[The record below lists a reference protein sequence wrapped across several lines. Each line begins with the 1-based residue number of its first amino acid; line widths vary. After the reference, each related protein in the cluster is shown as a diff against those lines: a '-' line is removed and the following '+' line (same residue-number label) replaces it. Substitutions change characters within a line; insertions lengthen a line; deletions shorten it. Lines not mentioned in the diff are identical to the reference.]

1 MQIIVFTGGS
11 SPAPEKAA
19 PYFKNILTDGKKPD
33 AVIAADSGLE
43 TLRAWQK
50 YFKGL
55 YDFSPSLILGDF
67 DSISDKSILEEYKD
81 TAIERS
87 PSYKDDTD
95 TELALKRAR
104 EMAKNFLQGQKARG
118 FPALFGSANREAFV
132 TLIGGAGGRTDHFL
146 SIYNLFGTKIAP
158 DAWLCGEFLSIYNL
172 FGTKI
177 APDAW
182 LCGEQVLYKAE
193 KASFSISGLKAG
205 DIISIARAFGKNSGG
220 KIRSQGLEWESSLFR
235 KKGMPSVSN
244 TIKED
249 FARQGKAVQID
260 FLRGSFVLIAPLF
273 ASVRL
278 SKGSTKI

>member
-1 MQIIVFTGGS
+1 MQIIVFTGGE
-11 SPAPEKAA
+11 APKPSEAA
-19 PYFKNILTDGKKPD
+19 AYFKNILAEGQKPN

-43 TLRAWQK
+43 TLRAYK
-50 YFKGL
+50 KHFNGL

-67 DSISDKSILEEYKD
+67 DSISDKKILNEYD
-81 TAIERS
+81 SAIIERS

-104 EMAKNFLQGQKARG
+104 ELAQNKELSQDQKA
-118 FPALFGSANREAFV
+118 FI
-132 TLIGGAGGRTDHFL
+132 TLIGGAGGRPDHFL

-158 DAWLCGEFLSIYNL
+158 NAWLCGKQI
-172 FGTKI
+172 
-177 APDAW
+177 
-182 LCGEQVLYKAE
+182 LYKAE
-193 KASFSISGLKAG
+193 RASFEISGLKAG
-205 DIISIARAFGKNSGG
+205 DIISVARAFGKNHGG

-244 TIKED
+244 TIKEEW
-249 FARQGKAVQID
+249 ARLGLPVKID

-278 SKGSTKI
+278 NKGSTKI

>member
-11 SPAPEKAA
+11 SPAPEKVA
-19 PYFKNILTDGKKPD
+19 PYFKNILADGQKPD

-67 DSISDKSILEEYKD
+67 DSISDKSILEEYKG
-81 TAIERS
+81 AIIERS

-104 EMAKNFLQGQKARG
+104 EMAKKIV
-118 FPALFGSANREAFV
+118 GSSPTMTDRSSSCMTIAANRKAFV
-132 TLIGGAGGRTDHFL
+132 TLIGGAGGRADHFL

-158 DAWLCGEFLSIYNL
+158 DAWI
-172 FGTKI
+172 
-177 APDAW
+177 
-182 LCGEQVLYKAE
+182 CGEQVLWKAE
-193 KASFSISGLKAG
+193 RASFSISGLKAG
-205 DIISIARAFGKNSGG
+205 DVISVARAFGKNHGG

-235 KKGMPSVSN
+235 KKRMPSVSN
-244 TIKED
+244 TIKEEW
-249 FARQGKAVQID
+249 ARQKKPVQID

-273 ASVRL
+273 ASVLL
-278 SKGSTKI
+278 SKGSKKI

>member
-19 PYFKNILTDGKKPD
+19 PYFKNILADGQKPD

-55 YDFSPSLILGDF
+55 YDFSPSIVLGDF
-67 DSISDKSILEEYKD
+67 DSIGDKKILEEYKG
-81 TAIERS
+81 AIIERS

-104 EMAKNFLQGQKARG
+104 KQKA
-118 FPALFGSANREAFV
+118 FI

-158 DAWLCGEFLSIYNL
+158 DAWLCGE
-172 FGTKI
+172 
-177 APDAW
+177 
-182 LCGEQVLYKAE
+182 QVLWKAE
-193 KASFSISGLKAG
+193 RSSFSISGLKAG
-205 DIISIARAFGKNSGG
+205 DIISVARAFGKNHGG

-244 TIKED
+244 TIKEEW
-249 FARQGKAVQID
+249 ARLGRPVKID

-278 SKGSTKI
+278 SKGSKKI

>member
-11 SPAPEKAA
+11 SPEPSKAA
-19 PYFKNILTDGKKPD
+19 PYFKNILADGQKPD

-55 YDFSPSLILGDF
+55 YDFSPSIVLGDF
-67 DSISDKSILEEYKD
+67 DSISDKKILDEYEGAK
-81 TAIERS
+81 IERS

-95 TELALKRAR
+95 TELALKKAR
-104 EMAKNFLQGQKARG
+104 EMAKKIV
-118 FPALFGSANREAFV
+118 GSSPTMTDRASPTMTDRVSPCMTSTANREAFI

-158 DAWLCGEFLSIYNL
+158 DAWLCGE
-172 FGTKI
+172 
-177 APDAW
+177 
-182 LCGEQVLYKAE
+182 QVLWKAE
-193 KASFSISGLKAG
+193 RSSFEISGLKAG
-205 DIISIARAFGKNSGG
+205 DIISVARAFGKNHGG

-244 TIKED
+244 TIKEEW
-249 FARQGKAVQID
+249 ARQNKPVQID

-278 SKGSTKI
+278 SKGNKKI

>member
-1 MQIIVFTGGS
+1 MQIIVFTGGI

-19 PYFKNILTDGKKPD
+19 AYFKSVLADGKKPD

-81 TAIERS
+81 AAIERS

-118 FPALFGSANREAFV
+118 FFCRKSLAFGQKAFI

-158 DAWLCGEFLSIYNL
+158 DAWLCGE
-172 FGTKI
+172 
-177 APDAW
+177 
-182 LCGEQVLYKAE
+182 QVLWKAE
-193 KASFSISGLKAG
+193 RASFSISGLKAG
-205 DIISIARAFGKNSGG
+205 DIISVARAFGKNHGG

-249 FARQGKAVQID
+249 FARLGRPVQID

-278 SKGSTKI
+278 SKGSKKK

>member
-11 SPAPEKAA
+11 SPTPEKAA
-19 PYFKNILTDGKKPD
+19 PYFKSILTDGQKPD

-50 YFKGL
+50 HFNGL
-55 YDFSPSLILGDF
+55 YDFSPSIVLGDF
-67 DSISDKSILEEYKD
+67 DSISDKKLLDECEGAK
-81 TAIERS
+81 IERS

-95 TELALKRAR
+95 TEMALKKAR

-118 FPALFGSANREAFV
+118 FFCRKSLAFGQKAFI

-158 DAWLCGEFLSIYNL
+158 DAWLCGE
-172 FGTKI
+172 
-177 APDAW
+177 
-182 LCGEQVLYKAE
+182 QVLWKAE
-193 KASFSISGLKAG
+193 RSSFEISGLKAG
-205 DIISIARAFGKNSGG
+205 DIISVARAFGKNHGG

-244 TIKED
+244 TIKEEW
-249 FARQGKAVQID
+249 ARQGKAVQID

-278 SKGSTKI
+278 NKGSTKI

>member
-1 MQIIVFTGGS
+1 MPMQIIVFTGGEAP
-11 SPAPEKAA
+11 SPSEAA
-19 PYFKNILTDGKKPD
+19 PYFKNILADGEKPD

-67 DSISDKSILEEYKD
+67 DSISDKSILEEYKVA
-81 TAIERS
+81 AIERS

-104 EMAKNFLQGQKARG
+104 EMAKKIV
-118 FPALFGSANREAFV
+118 GSSPTMTDRASPTMTDRASPCMTIAANRKAFV
-132 TLIGGAGGRTDHFL
+132 TLIGGAGGRADHFL
-146 SIYNLFGTKIAP
+146 SIYNLFGTK
-158 DAWLCGEFLSIYNL
+158 N
-172 FGTKI
+172 

-182 LCGEQVLYKAE
+182 LCGEQVLWKAE
-193 KASFSISGLKAG
+193 RSSFEISGLKAG
-205 DIISIARAFGKNSGG
+205 DVISVARAFGKNHGG

-235 KKGMPSVSN
+235 KNGMPSVSN
-244 TIKED
+244 TIKEEW
-249 FARQGKAVQID
+249 ARQKKPVQID

>member
-11 SPAPEKAA
+11 SPAPKKAA
-19 PYFKNILTDGKKPD
+19 AYFKSILADGQKPD

-55 YDFSPSLILGDF
+55 YDFSPSIVLGDF
-67 DSISDKSILEEYKD
+67 DSISDKKILEEYKG
-81 TAIERS
+81 AIIERS

-95 TELALKRAR
+95 TELALKKAR
-104 EMAKNFLQGQKARG
+104 EMARNFLQGQKARG
-118 FPALFGSANREAFV
+118 FPALFGSANRKAFI

-146 SIYNLFGTKIAP
+146 SIYNLFGTK
-158 DAWLCGEFLSIYNL
+158 N
-172 FGTKI
+172 

-182 LCGEQVLYKAE
+182 LCGEQVLWKAE
-193 KASFSISGLKAG
+193 RSSFEISGLKAG
-205 DIISIARAFGKNSGG
+205 DVISVARAFGKNHGG

-244 TIKED
+244 TIKEEW
-249 FARQGKAVQID
+249 ARLGRPVQID

-278 SKGSTKI
+278 SKSSKKI

>member
-1 MQIIVFTGGS
+1 MQIIVFTGGE
-11 SPAPEKAA
+11 APKPSEAA
-19 PYFKNILTDGKKPD
+19 AYFKNILAEGQKPN

-43 TLRAWQK
+43 TLRAYK
-50 YFKGL
+50 KHFNGL

-67 DSISDKSILEEYKD
+67 DSISDKKILNEYD
-81 TAIERS
+81 SAIIERS

-104 EMAKNFLQGQKARG
+104 ELAQNKELSQDQKA
-118 FPALFGSANREAFV
+118 FI
-132 TLIGGAGGRTDHFL
+132 TLIGGAGGRPDHFL

-158 DAWLCGEFLSIYNL
+158 DAWLCGKQI
-172 FGTKI
+172 
-177 APDAW
+177 
-182 LCGEQVLYKAE
+182 LYKAE
-193 KASFSISGLKAG
+193 RSSFEISGLKTG
-205 DIISIARAFGKNSGG
+205 DVISVARAFGKNHGG

-244 TIKED
+244 TIKEEW
-249 FARQGKAVQID
+249 ARLGLPVKID

-278 SKGSTKI
+278 NKGSTKI

>member
-19 PYFKNILTDGKKPD
+19 PYFKSILADGQKPD

-50 YFKGL
+50 YFKGH

-67 DSISDKSILEEYKD
+67 DSISDKKILKEYKG
-81 TAIERS
+81 AIIERS

-95 TELALKRAR
+95 TEMALKKAR
-104 EMAKNFLQGQKARG
+104 EIARNFLQGKKERG
-118 FPALFGSANREAFV
+118 FPALFGSANRNAFI

-158 DAWLCGEFLSIYNL
+158 DAWLCGE
-172 FGTKI
+172 
-177 APDAW
+177 
-182 LCGEQVLYKAE
+182 QVLWKAE
-193 KASFSISGLKAG
+193 RASFSIGGLKAG
-205 DIISIARAFGKNSGG
+205 DIISVARAFGKNHGG

-244 TIKED
+244 TIKEEW
-249 FARQGKAVQID
+249 ARQGKAVQIN

-278 SKGSTKI
+278 SKGSKKI

>member
-55 YDFSPSLILGDF
+55 YDFSPSIVLGDF
-67 DSISDKSILEEYKD
+67 DSISDKSILEEYKGA
-81 TAIERS
+81 TIERS

-104 EMAKNFLQGQKARG
+104 EMAKKIV
-118 FPALFGSANREAFV
+118 GSSPTMTDRSSPCMTIAANRKAFI

-158 DAWLCGEFLSIYNL
+158 DAWLCGE
-172 FGTKI
+172 
-177 APDAW
+177 
-182 LCGEQVLYKAE
+182 QVLWKAE
-193 KASFSISGLKAG
+193 RSSFEISGLKAG
-205 DIISIARAFGKNSGG
+205 DVISVARAFGKNHGG

-278 SKGSTKI
+278 SKDSRKI

>member
-43 TLRAWQK
+43 TLRDWQK
-50 YFKGL
+50 HFNGL

-67 DSISDKSILEEYKD
+67 DSISDKSILDEYEGA
-81 TAIERS
+81 TIERS

-104 EMAKNFLQGQKARG
+104 EMAKKIV
-118 FPALFGSANREAFV
+118 GSSPTMTDRSSPCMTSAANREAFI
-132 TLIGGAGGRTDHFL
+132 TLIGGAGGRSDHFL

-158 DAWLCGEFLSIYNL
+158 DAWI
-172 FGTKI
+172 
-177 APDAW
+177 
-182 LCGEQVLYKAE
+182 CGEQVLWKAE
-193 KASFSISGLKAG
+193 RSSFEISGLKAG
-205 DIISIARAFGKNSGG
+205 DVISVARAFGKNHGG
-220 KIRSQGLEWESSLFR
+220 KIRSQGLEWESFLFR
-235 KKGMPSVSN
+235 KNGMPSVSN

-249 FARQGKAVQID
+249 FARQGKPVQID
-260 FLRGSFVLIAPLF
+260 FSRGSFVLIAPLF

-278 SKGSTKI
+278 NKGSKKK

>member
-1 MQIIVFTGGS
+1 MQIIVFTGGI

-19 PYFKNILTDGKKPD
+19 AYLKSILADGQKPD

-55 YDFSPSLILGDF
+55 YDFSPSIVLGDF
-67 DSISDKSILEEYKD
+67 DSISDKSILEEYKG
-81 TAIERS
+81 AIIERS

-95 TELALKRAR
+95 TELALKKAR
-104 EMAKNFLQGQKARG
+104 EMAKNFLQGQKTRNFLQGQKTCG
-118 FPALFGSANREAFV
+118 FFCRKSLAFGQKAFI

-158 DAWLCGEFLSIYNL
+158 DAWLCGE
-172 FGTKI
+172 
-177 APDAW
+177 
-182 LCGEQVLYKAE
+182 QVLRKAE
-193 KASFSISGLKAG
+193 RSSFEISGLKAG
-205 DIISIARAFGKNSGG
+205 DIISVARAFGKNHGG
-220 KIRSQGLEWESSLFR
+220 KIHSQGLEWESSLFR

-244 TIKED
+244 TIKEEW
-249 FARQGKAVQID
+249 ARLGRPVQID

-278 SKGSTKI
+278 SKGSKKI

>member
-11 SPAPEKAA
+11 SPEPKKAA
-19 PYFKNILTDGKKPD
+19 PYFKNILADGQKPD

-55 YDFSPSLILGDF
+55 YDFSPSIVLGDF
-67 DSISDKSILEEYKD
+67 DSISDKKILEEYEGA
-81 TAIERS
+81 AIERS

-95 TELALKRAR
+95 TELALKKAR
-104 EMAKNFLQGQKARG
+104 EQK
-118 FPALFGSANREAFV
+118 AFV

-158 DAWLCGEFLSIYNL
+158 DAWLCGE
-172 FGTKI
+172 
-177 APDAW
+177 
-182 LCGEQVLYKAE
+182 QVLWKAE
-193 KASFSISGLKAG
+193 RSSFEISGLKAG
-205 DIISIARAFGKNSGG
+205 EVISVARAFGKNHGG

-235 KKGMPSVSN
+235 KNGMPSVSN
-244 TIKED
+244 TIKEEW
-249 FARQGKAVQID
+249 ARQGKPVQID

-278 SKGSTKI
+278 NKGSTKI

>member
-19 PYFKNILTDGKKPD
+19 PYFKNILADGQKPD

-50 YFKGL
+50 HFKGL
-55 YDFSPSLILGDF
+55 YDFSPSIVLGDF
-67 DSISDKSILEEYKD
+67 DSISDKKILEEYKG
-81 TAIERS
+81 AIIERS

-118 FPALFGSANREAFV
+118 FFCRKSLAFGKKAFI

-158 DAWLCGEFLSIYNL
+158 DAWLCGE
-172 FGTKI
+172 
-177 APDAW
+177 
-182 LCGEQVLYKAE
+182 QVLWKAE
-193 KASFSISGLKAG
+193 RSSFEISGLKAG
-205 DIISIARAFGKNSGG
+205 DVISVARAFGKNSGG
-220 KIRSQGLEWESSLFR
+220 KIRSQGLEWESPLFR

-244 TIKED
+244 TIKEEW
-249 FARQGKAVQID
+249 ARQDKPVQID

-278 SKGSTKI
+278 SKGSKKK

>member
-19 PYFKNILTDGKKPD
+19 PYFKNILADGKKPD
-33 AVIAADSGLE
+33 VVIAADSGLE
-43 TLRAWQK
+43 TLHAWQK
-50 YFKGL
+50 YFNGL

-67 DSISDKSILEEYKD
+67 DSISDKKILEEYKGA
-81 TAIERS
+81 AIERS

-104 EMAKNFLQGQKARG
+104 EMAKKIV
-118 FPALFGSANREAFV
+118 GSSPTMTDRSSPCMTSAANRKAFI

-158 DAWLCGEFLSIYNL
+158 DAWLCGE
-172 FGTKI
+172 
-177 APDAW
+177 
-182 LCGEQVLYKAE
+182 QVLWKAE
-193 KASFSISGLKAG
+193 RSSFEISGLKAG
-205 DIISIARAFGKNSGG
+205 DVISVARAFGKNHGG

-244 TIKED
+244 TIKEEW
-249 FARQGKAVQID
+249 ARQKKPVQID

-278 SKGSTKI
+278 SKGSKKI

>member
-19 PYFKNILTDGKKPD
+19 PYFKNILADGQKPD

-50 YFKGL
+50 HFKGL

-67 DSISDKSILEEYKD
+67 DSISDKKILEEYKGA
-81 TAIERS
+81 AIERS

-95 TELALKRAR
+95 TELALKKAR
-104 EMAKNFLQGQKARG
+104 EIAKKIV
-118 FPALFGSANREAFV
+118 GSSPTMTDRASPTMTDRSSPCMTSAANRKAFV
-132 TLIGGAGGRTDHFL
+132 TLIGGAGRRTDH
-146 SIYNLFGTKIAP
+146 
-158 DAWLCGEFLSIYNL
+158 FLSIYNL

-205 DIISIARAFGKNSGG
+205 DVISVARAFGKNHGG

-244 TIKED
+244 TIKEEW
-249 FARQGKAVQID
+249 ARQKKPVQIE

-278 SKGSTKI
+278 NKGSKKK

>member
-19 PYFKNILTDGKKPD
+19 PYFKNILADGQKPD

-67 DSISDKSILEEYKD
+67 DSISDKSILDEYEGA
-81 TAIERS
+81 AIERS
-87 PSYKDDTD
+87 HSYKDDTD

-104 EMAKNFLQGQKARG
+104 EQK
-118 FPALFGSANREAFV
+118 AFV

-158 DAWLCGEFLSIYNL
+158 DAWI
-172 FGTKI
+172 
-177 APDAW
+177 
-182 LCGEQVLYKAE
+182 CGEQVLWKAE
-193 KASFSISGLKAG
+193 RASFSISGLKAG
-205 DIISIARAFGKNSGG
+205 DVISVARAFGKNHGG

-244 TIKED
+244 TIKEEW
-249 FARQGKAVQID
+249 ARQGKAVQID

>member
-19 PYFKNILTDGKKPD
+19 PYFKNILTDGQKPD

-55 YDFSPSLILGDF
+55 YDFSPSIVLGDF
-67 DSISDKSILEEYKD
+67 DSISDKKILEEYKGA
-81 TAIERS
+81 AIERS

-104 EMAKNFLQGQKARG
+104 EQK
-118 FPALFGSANREAFV
+118 AFV

-158 DAWLCGEFLSIYNL
+158 DAWLCGE
-172 FGTKI
+172 
-177 APDAW
+177 
-182 LCGEQVLYKAE
+182 QVLWKAE
-193 KASFSISGLKAG
+193 RASFSISGLKAG
-205 DIISIARAFGKNSGG
+205 DIISVARAFGKNHGG

-235 KKGMPSVSN
+235 KKGIPSVSN
-244 TIKED
+244 TIKEEW
-249 FARQGKAVQID
+249 ARQGMAVQID

-278 SKGSTKI
+278 NKGSTKI

>member
-11 SPAPEKAA
+11 SPEPEKAA
-19 PYFKNILTDGKKPD
+19 PYFKNILADGKKPD

-50 YFKGL
+50 HFKGI

-67 DSISDKSILEEYKD
+67 DSISDKSVLDDYKG
-81 TAIERS
+81 AIIERS

-95 TELALKRAR
+95 TELALKKAR
-104 EMAKNFLQGQKARG
+104 EIARNFLQGQKARG
-118 FPALFGSANREAFV
+118 FFCRKSLAFGQKDFV

-158 DAWLCGEFLSIYNL
+158 DAWLCGEQIL
-172 FGTKI
+172 
-177 APDAW
+177 W
-182 LCGEQVLYKAE
+182 KAE
-193 KASFSISGLKAG
+193 RASFSISGLKAG
-205 DIISIARAFGKNSGG
+205 DIVSVARAFGKNSGG

-249 FARQGKAVQID
+249 FARLGRPIHID

-278 SKGSTKI
+278 SKSSKKK